1 MNSNTADSIATVH
14 LAPSANITTVRAIWR
29 GDHRY
34 EIGREGEPSM
44 LVDGSRIEG
53 PGPVDVLLGALA
65 SCSAMDVLEFLS
77 KRRTP
82 VDALEVITVA
92 ERRGSAPRRVLR
104 ATLAYHVGGAGIEP
118 VHAERA
124 ITLAIENYC
133 SVASSLASDIVLH
146 TQLVLNGEPH
156 SVVRQRVAPVQP

>member
-1 MNSNTADSIATVH
+1 MTTTAARQ
-14 LAPSANITTVRAIWR
+14 APVAQANPDITTVHATWCGART
-29 GDHRY
+29 Y
-34 EIGREGEPSM
+34 EVGRQGEPTIII
-44 LVDGSRIEG
+44 DGSRTEA

-65 SCSAMDVLEFLS
+65 TCSAMDVVDFLE

-82 VDALEVITVA
+82 PDALNVVVVA
-92 ERRGSAPRRVLR
+92 ERRAAAPRRVLN
-104 ATLAYHVGGAGIEP
+104 ATLAYHVTGASVES

-156 SVVRQRVAPVQP
+156 SVVRQHVAAVAP